1 MKTRQ
6 NRRKTATATGC
17 RRRNTRIHRRKRTTV
32 SSGRRRHF
40 FKRGGAKL
48 HEIIEPILKVIEPS
62 VTPVIG
68 GVITLTTD
76 NVSDKPDNTFDTPI
90 KMVVN
95 DTEIMFVN
103 VKPTS
108 ESIKQSVY
116 IYVYNPATMKYELK
130 KKIMIT
136 RGNDHMGS
144 YFPDVASTIFNALK
158 QYKP

>member
-1 MKTRQ
+1 
-6 NRRKTATATGC
+6 
-17 RRRNTRIHRRKRTTV
+17 V

-62 VTPVIG
+62 VKPVIG
-68 GVITLTTD
+68 DITLTTD
-76 NVSDKPDNTFDTPI
+76 NVYDKPDDNTFDTPI

-108 ESIKQSVY
+108 KSIKQSVY
-116 IYVYNPATMKYELK
+116 IYVYNPETIKYELK

>member
-1 MKTRQ
+1 MKTRR
-6 NRRKTATATGC
+6 NHRHKTTTSMR
-17 RRRNTRIHRRKRTTV
+17 RRRNTRIYRRKGTTV

-62 VTPVIG
+62 VKPVIG
-68 GVITLTTD
+68 DITLTTD
-76 NVSDKPDNTFDTPI
+76 NVYDKPDNTFDTPI

-108 ESIKQSVY
+108 KSIKQSVY
-116 IYVYNPATMKYELK
+116 IYVYNPKTIKYELK